1 MPSQQQ
7 LRWSQ
12 LRVGI
17 TVLVAAITLAV
28 LIFLMNEQMGLFS
41 SKIRLKA
48 YFDNAS
54 GLREGAPVRLEGV
67 DIGNVTSVR
76 VIPNHPCL
84 PQTVAGVVCPVEVTL
99 KVSTRYGADLRKD
112 SQATLST
119 AGVLGETFVDITS
132 RGAKGPE
139 AKDNDTLQTLDRPD
153 LQDMMK
159 AGQGTLQNMQTLLTR
174 LDSIVSEV
182 QNGNGSVHKF
192 IYDPG
197 LYNRANQTL
206 DSMQKIVND
215 VNNGHGTVGKLL
227 KDEEMYNKI
236 NQDVDK
242 LSKIIADI
250 DAGKGNAG
258 KLLKD
263 ETLYKNLNDTVAKA
277 NQLMD
282 DINKG
287 QGALGLLAKDP
298 EFAKKL
304 NTTIS
309 NLSQISDKLNNGTG
323 TAGKLIN
330 DPSLYTNADQMLVET
345 RNLVKAIRENP
356 KKYLTI
362 HFKVF

>member
-41 SKIRLKA
+41 NKIHLKA

-67 DIGNVTSVR
+67 DIGNVVNITVL
-76 VIPNHPCL
+76 PNHKCVPE
-84 PQTVAGVVCPVEVTL
+84 TVTGAVCPVEVTM
-99 KVSTRYGADLRKD
+99 KVSTRYSRDLKDD

-132 RGAKGPE
+132 RGATGPV
-139 AKDNDTLQTLDRPD
+139 AKDYDTIYTLDRPD

-159 AGQGTLQNMQTLLTR
+159 ASQSTLQNLQVLIGR

-182 QNGNGSVHKF
+182 QSGSGSVHKF
-192 IYDPG
+192 IYDPT
-197 LYNRANQTL
+197 LFNRANATL

-236 NQDVDK
+236 NDSVNRLNKIVADVE
-242 LSKIIADI
+242 
-250 DAGKGNAG
+250 AGKGNAG

-263 ETLYKNLNDTVAKA
+263 EQLYKNLNDTVAKA
-277 NQLMD
+277 NKLMD
-282 DINKG
+282 DINNG
-287 QGALGLLAKDP
+287 QGALGLMAKDP
-298 EFAKKL
+298 EFARKL
-304 NTTIS
+304 NTTMTNI
-309 NLSQISDKLNNGTG
+309 NQLSEKLNNGTG
-323 TAGKLIN
+323 TAGKVMN
-330 DPSLYTNADQMLVET
+330 DPSLYTNSDQMLIET

>member
-17 TVLVAAITLAV
+17 TVLVAAIALAV

-41 SKIRLKA
+41 TKIHLKA

-67 DIGNVTSVR
+67 DIGNVTGVR
-76 VIPNHPCL
+76 VVPNHGCVPA
-84 PQTVAGVVCPVEVTL
+84 TVAGAICPVEVIM
-99 KVSTRYGADLRKD
+99 KVSTRYHADLHSD
-112 SQATLST
+112 SEATLST

-132 RGAKGPE
+132 RGAKAGE
-139 AKDNDTLQTLDRPD
+139 AKDYDTLRTLDRPD

-159 AGQGTLQNMQTLLTR
+159 AGQSTLQNMQTLLAR
-174 LDSIVSEV
+174 LDNIVSEV

-197 LYNRANQTL
+197 LYNRANTTL
-206 DSMQKIVND
+206 DQMQKIVND

-242 LSKIIADI
+242 LGKIIADI

-263 ETLYKNLNDTVAKA
+263 ETLYKNMNDAVAKA
-277 NQLMD
+277 NKLMT
-282 DINKG
+282 DINNG
-287 QGALGLLAKDP
+287 QGALGKMAKDP
-298 EFAKKL
+298 EFARKL
-304 NTTIS
+304 DTTMT
-309 NLSQISDKLNNGTG
+309 NLSQISEKLNNGTG
-323 TAGKLIN
+323 TAGKLMN
-330 DPSLYTNADQMLVET
+330 DPSLYTNSDQMLIET
-345 RNLVKAIRENP
+345 RNLVKAVRENP

-362 HFKVF
+362 HLKIF